1 MLQEQFEDC
10 KYRFLQYGEF
20 SRQLLLSMWYYVPD
34 SRGEFEKSY
43 KLLSDLELAYLI
55 PQSDIPTS
63 QTYKEPLLVRAL
75 TPDA

>member
-1 MLQEQFEDC
+1 
-10 KYRFLQYGEF
+10 
-20 SRQLLLSMWYYVPD
+20 MWYYVPD